1 MAAGSDHD
9 RIDDDIR
16 RLVLFQFIGDDAD
29 CFRYTDHA
37 DFDGVDVDIFKDR
50 IDLRSNEVRRDVHIA
65 AHALGVLG
73 NDGRND
79 IQGKAAMGTKSLAIR
94 SGTGSARS
102 RSVPAMDNTCFIMST
117 TSNLFFIRRSQNFK
131 AFGWT

>member
-29 CFRYTDHA
+29 RFRYTDHA
-37 DFDGVDVDIFKDR
+37 DFDGVDVDIFKYR
-50 IDLRSNEVRRDVHIA
+50 IDLRSNEVRRDVHIT

-73 NDGRND
+73 NDGRNN
-79 IQGKAAMGTKSLAIR
+79 IQGKAAVGTKSLAIR
-94 SGTGSARS
+94 SGTGSAR
-102 RSVPAMDNTCFIMST
+102 R
-117 TSNLFFIRRSQNFK
+117 IRPGN
-131 AFGWT
+131 G